1 MDVLK
6 GPAMNTTMKTWMSVA
21 VAGMMICQQAAGSLK
36 GEIDSIVGRSSQRN
50 VSLSVEV
57 IKADT
62 GEVVYQHNAG
72 VALLPASNM
81 KLVTTAAA
89 LDTLGS
95 DFQYVTKVGLTGNTL
110 VIIGGGDPLLGDRET
125 DEKHGKAACW
135 VLDEIVKAVKA
146 SGKTEINGIIADT
159 SVFDDVRVCPNWPV
173 NQLNK
178 WYEAEV
184 SGLNFYTNC
193 IEFIA
198 RDKGGAKAELSMQP
212 LTSYV
217 TVVNETTTTNKGSD
231 TVGLWRQPGSSEIS
245 VKGKCRGETEPMKVT
260 IERPAAYMGS
270 LVAERL
276 GHAGIKVEGPLLEKS
291 AGAPDTIIA
300 TFSTPIADVLQ
311 RCNKD
316 SLGMAAECLMKT
328 MGAKSN
334 GGKGG
339 SWATGRVA
347 MAKFLA
353 GLGVGESEF
362 KIDDG
367 SGLSEENRLSA
378 NAITKVLL
386 HVYKTKDWPMFKDS
400 LAVGGEDGTAA
411 KWFKEPKYKGKIIV
425 KTGYITGV
433 KSLSGVC
440 VTDNGDY
447 LFSIITN
454 KANGSTRDAINDICK
469 AIVDSAN

>member
-1 MDVLK
+1 
-6 GPAMNTTMKTWMSVA
+6 MKTWMSAVA
-21 VAGMMICQQAAGSLK
+21 VAMIICQQAAGNLK
-36 GEIDSIVGRSSQRN
+36 GELDSIVGRSSQRS
-50 VSLSVEV
+50 VSLSIEV

-72 VALLPASNM
+72 MPLLPASNM

-89 LDTLGS
+89 IDTLGS
-95 DFQYVTKVGLTGNTL
+95 DFQYATKVGFAGNTL
-110 VIIGGGDPLLGDRET
+110 VIIGSGDPLLGDRET

-135 VLDEIVKAVKA
+135 VLDDIVKAVKA
-146 SGKTEINGIIADT
+146 SGKTAINGIIVDT
-159 SVFDDVRVCPNWPV
+159 SIFDDVRVSPNWPT

-198 RDKGGAKAELSMQP
+198 RNKGGTKAELSMQP
-212 LTSYV
+212 STSYV
-217 TVVNETTTTNKGSD
+217 SVVNETTTISKGSD
-231 TVGLWRQPGSSEIS
+231 TVGLWRQPGSSEIF

-260 IERPAAYMGS
+260 IERPAAFMGS

-276 GHAGIKVEGPLLEKS
+276 GQAGIRVEGPLLEKS
-291 AGAPDTIIA
+291 VGTPDTIIA

-316 SLGMAAECLMKT
+316 SLGLAAECLLKT
-328 MGAKSN
+328 MGAKSS

-339 SWATGRVA
+339 SWATGRAA
-347 MAKFLA
+347 MAKFLTS
-353 GLGVGESEF
+353 LGVGESEF

-367 SGLSEENRLSA
+367 CGLSEENRLSA
-378 NAITKVLL
+378 NALTKVLL
-386 HVYKTKDWPMFKDS
+386 HVYKTEDWPMFKDS

-411 KWFKEPKYKGKIIV
+411 KWFKEAKYKGKIIG
-425 KTGYITGV
+425 KTGYIAGV
-433 KSLSGVC
+433 KSFSGVC
-440 VTDNGDY
+440 VTDKGDY

-454 KANGSTRDAINDICK
+454 KANGGTRDAINDICK
-469 AIVDSAN
+469 AIIDSN